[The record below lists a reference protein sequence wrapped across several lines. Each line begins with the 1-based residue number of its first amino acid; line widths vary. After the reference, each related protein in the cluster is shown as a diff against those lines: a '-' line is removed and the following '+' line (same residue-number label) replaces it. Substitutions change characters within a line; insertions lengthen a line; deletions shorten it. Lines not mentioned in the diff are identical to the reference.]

1 VPIRSYVLGFLLLP
15 CLLAAQHQ
23 YKLPKSADPSQLIP
37 NQIAL
42 KLKPSVNEN
51 GRSNRYY
58 FPKLEGIITF
68 SPLRKS
74 SGSASRSSSSILD
87 GMFIVE
93 ISEEENPLEMVNK
106 LLTYD
111 EVLYAEVMFR
121 EQLFQI
127 PNDPFANPSTGSQ
140 GYLEVIKAYDAWDFT
155 TGREDI
161 VIGIVD
167 TGMDLMHEDLVGNFY
182 TNPTETANGIDDD
195 NNGYIDDII
204 GYDFADND
212 ADAQANGSQH
222 GTHVGGIAGASTNNS
237 LGIAG
242 VGYDCKVAPLKGFTS
257 IGTVSTGTWEGVM
270 YAADNGYDIV
280 NLSWGNTAG
289 FSQFFQDIINYCV
302 LERDMVV
309 VVAAGNTNA
318 DLDFYPASYE
328 HVLSVGASTLSD
340 TKWSSGTYSD
350 HMDIMAPGQS
360 IFSTQNGDTYNS
372 DNGSSHAT
380 PQVAGAAGLVKSV
393 FPQYNARQIMEQLRV
408 TTDNIY
414 EIGGNAA
421 FAFKLGK
428 GRLNAFRAVSETTS
442 RSLRVHNFSFDNPF
456 GNHAF
461 YGDTITLSYDLTN
474 YLANLNSP
482 SLGLESASPYVQV
495 LNTTS
500 EPGAFTTMESK
511 AQNAFRIVLD
521 DNTPPETEIDI
532 RFTMTEGSYSDFQNI
547 SFFTEPDDF
556 DFGNGNLSLKIV
568 GDGSLAFKNPNYTE
582 GYAMDY
588 NGLPVMKYAGL
599 LIGTDGSNVNDN
611 VTNTFSIPRSRD
623 ADFIGQKN
631 IRQLPNSRLPFYGY
645 SEFSSADN
653 TFWIEQSI
661 VPSEE
666 DAYVLIQY
674 RIINTS
680 GSEMVNLEAGFFAD
694 YFLGNQTD
702 NHAYWDANLNSL
714 IILDDAQST
723 FASIGLMETGYHYAA
738 LDMQDQNGH
747 TRDIGDSFTD
757 AQKYDLMSGA
767 NIAEAG
773 ELGSGNDVAGLVNS
787 SFPSVPVNGSV
798 KITVLLAMA
807 DAYSELTSTIDAA
820 QESYQAFQ
828 KNPAQEEIL
837 FTCSGDDFIIDP
849 TNGSSYNFYKD
860 PLGTQYIQTSDQL
873 LMPNVSIDTAVYVSN
888 LDGPFPTEIKRIAI
902 RPISAVADFSLS
914 LDTLYLDNPVVNSVT
929 FTDGSFKPMT
939 WSWDFGN
946 GLQSTSQSPVVNFD
960 QIGIY
965 PIQLS
970 VLSEIGCSDQ
980 VTKNLVV
987 ANRPMSPVLT
997 AMSFCR
1003 NETAQLSHPTDKYVV
1018 LDKLGQRQATGSVI
1032 TLGPFE
1038 SDSILL
1044 IAQKIGGFTSLP
1056 QSVLVTVDP
1065 LKAGFE
1071 IYPDTLLSDTRVLF
1085 VFSGENADS
1094 FEWRVDATLES
1105 TDPSFSIAVST
1116 SEITVELTVQ
1126 NTTCVD
1132 ALSVPLTFATSAV
1145 PSLTDFLVC
1154 NGDDALITPENG
1166 TYFGFYADPE
1176 LTNFLSKGTS
1186 HLLENVQ
1193 ASRTIYV
1200 VGLDDMLPSAPK
1212 AVTIGFEGF
1221 ETELVADPPI
1231 LDLEVTNTVQFSPTN
1246 AFVTSA
1252 EWYVDD
1258 LLVETALSPIL
1269 LFSESGTYEIKL
1281 IASNS
1286 SGCRFETSSSFVV
1299 STVTGVIVA
1308 EDAIIYP
1315 NPATNF
1321 VHIESIHVIEEIRLF
1336 DLSGGVAL
1344 QDEPFMKA
1352 FDLNTKSLPIGIYLL
1367 RLNTNKGVIERKIS
1381 IR

>member
-1 VPIRSYVLGFLLLP
+1 
-15 CLLAAQHQ
+15 
-23 YKLPKSADPSQLIP
+23 
-37 NQIAL
+37 
-42 KLKPSVNEN
+42 
-51 GRSNRYY
+51 
-58 FPKLEGIITF
+58 
-68 SPLRKS
+68 
-74 SGSASRSSSSILD
+74 
-87 GMFIVE
+87 MFIVE